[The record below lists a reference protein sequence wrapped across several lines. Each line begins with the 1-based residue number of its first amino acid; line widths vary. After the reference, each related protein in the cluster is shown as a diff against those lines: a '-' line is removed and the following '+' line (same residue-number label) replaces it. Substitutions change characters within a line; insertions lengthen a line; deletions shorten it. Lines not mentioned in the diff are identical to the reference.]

1 MAFKTLTEDLNV
13 KEDDACLCIDY
24 SKAQT
29 ISKMDELQ
37 ATADAFE
44 SDEACLCVFIFSI
57 AFTLTPFLNQDIFH
71 YRGVKI
77 AKYPGHGDYYG
88 QFSMFTEGT
97 VINFAEYCTRLCSKA
112 NVLCFLH

>member
-13 KEDDACLCIDY
+13 KEDHACLCIDY

-57 AFTLTPFLNQDIFH
+57 AFTLRPNN
-71 YRGVKI
+71 Y
-77 AKYPGHGDYYG
+77 
-88 QFSMFTEGT
+88 
-97 VINFAEYCTRLCSKA
+97 
-112 NVLCFLH
+112 